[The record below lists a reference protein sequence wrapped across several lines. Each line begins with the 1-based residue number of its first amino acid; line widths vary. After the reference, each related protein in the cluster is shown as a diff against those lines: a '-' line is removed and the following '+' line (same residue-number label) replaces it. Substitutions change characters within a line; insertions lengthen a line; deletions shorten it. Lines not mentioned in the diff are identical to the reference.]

1 MKVISHRG
9 YWKDQNEQNTLNSLE
24 DSFRRGF
31 GIETD
36 LRDLDGKIVISHD
49 MPTSSNPVFFDQFLN
64 ILHCNDD
71 YQNLWLALNI
81 KSDGLAA
88 NLLEQIRKYDLKN
101 YFIFD
106 NSIPDLR
113 SYISLGIKFFIRQ
126 SEYESDLPFYSET
139 SGVWLDSF
147 ESDIDD
153 KEQIQSH
160 LDNKKQICVVSPE
173 LHGRDH
179 MSFWKFI
186 AEFKTDSIMLCT
198 DYPDEAQAYFNE

>member
-9 YWKDQNEQNTLNSLE
+9 YWKYQNEQNTLNSFE
-24 DSFRRGF
+24 ESFRRGY

-49 MPTSSNPVFFDQFLN
+49 MPTSSNPLFFDELLN
-64 ILHCNDD
+64 ILRRNRD

-81 KSDGLAA
+81 KSHGLAG
-88 NLLEQIRKYDLKN
+88 NLLEKIRKYDLKN

-126 SEYESDLPFYSET
+126 SEYESDLSFYPET

-147 ESDIDD
+147 ESDIND

-160 LDNKKQICVVSPE
+160 LDNKKLVCIVSPE

-179 MSFWKFI
+179 MGFWNFI